1 MAQQH
6 LDSLMKQ
13 ALEVANDKW
22 ARSGIDKSKQRVVV
36 TRYNIKAAFI
46 ESVDKYFE
54 SLGEDNPLT
63 DQDFNNIASASLSDL
78 KQSLARSRTSAIME
92 DESDSN
98 KIVFHQS
105 RTVRAPFRAIKKG
118 GQKKLLE
125 ILKSY
130 GKIKKQEKGLGQEFT
145 QSLDLG
151 LQRLHKDTT
160 VGIARLKKVVDILE
174 KDAEG
179 LGRKFIQSKN
189 FDSIFEKYKDLLAQ
203 FELVNVG
210 GKETIRY
217 VGDVEILVQRK
228 GKNFPGSEQGDW
240 AKVSKLLEKELS
252 TWLAKQDIARIP
264 GSSTIEDEAA
274 VDVEELVFATIT
286 GKKALRTKK
295 RQRKSSSSKQDTS
308 RIKAK
313 QVRPKRTVK
322 NKKVSE
328 TKRSMFSIIAMLNQ
342 QLPRV
347 LEKNMREPAL
357 QNRTGRFANSVKVVD
372 ATTTPQGFP
381 SFGYTYQRN
390 PYEVFEVGRGRAP
403 WATTERDPRILIDTS
418 IREIASK
425 MALGRF
431 YTRRV

>member
-13 ALEVANDKW
+13 ALEVANDRW
-22 ARSGIDKSKQRVVV
+22 ARSGIDKSAQRVVV

-46 ESVDKYFE
+46 ESVDKYFA

-63 DQDFNNIASASLSDL
+63 EQDFNNIASASLSGL
-78 KQSLARSRTSAIME
+78 KTSLARSRISAIME

-105 RTVRAPFRAIKKG
+105 RTARAPFRAVKRG
-118 GQKKLLE
+118 GQEKLLE

-130 GKIKKQEKGLGQEFT
+130 GKIKKQEKNLGQEFT

-160 VGIARLKKVVDILE
+160 VGIARLKKVIDILE
-174 KDAEG
+174 KDSVG
-179 LGRKFIQSKN
+179 LGKKFIQSKN
-189 FDSIFEKYKDLLAQ
+189 FDSIFEKYKDLLAK

-217 VGDVEILVQRK
+217 AGAVDILVQRK
-228 GKNFPGSEQGDW
+228 GKNFPGSEQSDW

-252 TWLAKQDIARIP
+252 AWLSKQDIARMP
-264 GSSTIEDEAA
+264 GSATIEDEAA
-274 VDVEELVFATIT
+274 QDAEELVFATIV
-286 GKKALRTKK
+286 GKKALRSKK
-295 RQRKSSSSKQDTS
+295 RQRKASTSKKDASQM
-308 RIKAK
+308 KAK
-313 QVRPKRTVK
+313 QVRPKRTIK
-322 NKKVSE
+322 NNKVSE
-328 TKRSMFSIIAMLNQ
+328 AKRSMFSIIAMINQ

-347 LEKNMREPAL
+347 IERNMREPAL
-357 QNRTGRFANSVKVVD
+357 QNRTGTFANSVKVIE
-372 ATTTPQGFP
+372 ASTTAQGFP
-381 SFGYTYQRN
+381 SLGYTYQRN

-403 WATTERDPRILIDTS
+403 WATPERDPRRLIDSS
-418 IREIASK
+418 IREIAGQ

>member
-13 ALEVANDKW
+13 ALEVANDRW
-22 ARSGIDKSKQRVVV
+22 ARSGIDKSAQRVVV

-46 ESVDKYFE
+46 ESVDKYFA

-63 DQDFNNIASASLSDL
+63 EQDFNNIASASLSGL
-78 KQSLARSRTSAIME
+78 KTSLARSRISAIME

-105 RTVRAPFRAIKKG
+105 RTARAPFRAVKRG
-118 GQKKLLE
+118 GQEKLLE

-130 GKIKKQEKGLGQEFT
+130 GKIKKQEKNLGQEFT

-160 VGIARLKKVVDILE
+160 VGIARLKKVIDILE
-174 KDAEG
+174 KDSVG
-179 LGRKFIQSKN
+179 LGKKFIQSKN
-189 FDSIFEKYKDLLAQ
+189 FDSIFEKYKDLLAK

-217 VGDVEILVQRK
+217 AGAVDILVQRK
-228 GKNFPGSEQGDW
+228 GKNFPGSEQSDW

-252 TWLAKQDIARIP
+252 AWLSKQDIARMP
-264 GSSTIEDEAA
+264 GSATIEDEAA
-274 VDVEELVFATIT
+274 QDAEELVFATIV
-286 GKKALRTKK
+286 GKKALRSKK
-295 RQRKSSSSKQDTS
+295 RQRKASTNKKNASQM
-308 RIKAK
+308 KAK
-313 QVRPKRTVK
+313 QVRPKRTIK
-322 NKKVSE
+322 NNKVSE
-328 TKRSMFSIIAMLNQ
+328 AKRSMFSIIAMINQ

-347 LEKNMREPAL
+347 IERNMREPAL
-357 QNRTGRFANSVKVVD
+357 QNRTGTFANSVKVIE
-372 ATTTPQGFP
+372 ASTTTQGFP
-381 SFGYTYQRN
+381 SLGYTYQRN

-403 WATTERDPRILIDTS
+403 WATPERDPRRLIDSS
-418 IREIASK
+418 IREIAGQ

>member
-390 PYEVFEVGRGRAP
+390 PYEVFEVGRGRPP

>member
-13 ALEVANDKW
+13 ALEVANDRW
-22 ARSGIDKSKQRVVV
+22 ARSGIDKSAQRVVV

-46 ESVDKYFE
+46 ESVDKYFA
-54 SLGEDNPLT
+54 SLNEDNPLT
-63 DQDFNNIASASLSDL
+63 DQDFNDIASASLSGL
-78 KQSLARSRTSAIME
+78 KESLSRSRTSAIME

-118 GQKKLLE
+118 GQEKLLE

-130 GKIKKQEKGLGQEFT
+130 GKIKKQEKNLGQEFT

-174 KDAEG
+174 KDSEG
-179 LGRKFIQSKN
+179 LGRRFIQSKN
-189 FDSIFEKYKDLLAQ
+189 FDSIFEKYKDLLAD

-217 VGDVEILVQRK
+217 TGRVDILVQRK
-228 GKNFPGSEQGDW
+228 GRNFPGSEQSDW

-252 TWLAKQDIARIP
+252 AWLAKQDIARMP
-264 GSSTIEDEAA
+264 GSATIEDEATQDA
-274 VDVEELVFATIT
+274 EELVFATLT
-286 GKKALRTKK
+286 GKKALRTKR
-295 RQRKSSSSKQDTS
+295 RQRKSSVSKQDTS
-308 RIKAK
+308 RMKAK
-313 QVRPKRTVK
+313 QVRPKRTIK

-328 TKRSMFSIIAMLNQ
+328 AKRSMFSIIAMINQ

-347 LEKNMREPAL
+347 IERNMREPAL
-357 QNRTGRFANSVKVVD
+357 QNRTGTFANSVKIVE
-372 ATTTPQGFP
+372 ASTTTQGFP
-381 SFGYTYQRN
+381 SLGYTYQRN

-403 WATTERDPRILIDTS
+403 WATPERDPRRLIDAS
-418 IREIASK
+418 IREVAAQ